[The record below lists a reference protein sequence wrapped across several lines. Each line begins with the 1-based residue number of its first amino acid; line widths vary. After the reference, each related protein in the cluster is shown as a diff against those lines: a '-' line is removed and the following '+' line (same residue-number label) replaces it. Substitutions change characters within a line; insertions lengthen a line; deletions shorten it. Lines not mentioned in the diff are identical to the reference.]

1 MGVDIIRRRIQ
12 KLGGSSLIITL
23 PKSWAKKLGLDVGDT
38 VVVVDEGDYLKIFPP
53 DSRMIQIAETIR
65 FKLPQSL
72 TEVGLTPVIECLY
85 LKGYKKFVIQVSQG
99 DYKEIAK
106 LVEEAKSHPKVKDVS
121 IGYNEI
127 MASFNG
133 VEAESPARFIR
144 HYNTKIQEL
153 VEVIEN
159 SHMTSVKP
167 ETIDR
172 IVNEAVDIARTIGRT
187 LRKHGLTIC
196 EAESVDPSISGPLII
211 VPQILKQ
218 IYVEA
223 ATIGEVPREPMA
235 KIKTALLETF
245 GGLAGKSGRRIA
257 NSIKLAEELKA
268 EAEKLSR
275 DQKLAKIGGII
286 LGLSLVIKTIGEFT
300 LCESISR
307 E

>member
-65 FKLPQSL
+65 FKLPQSI
-72 TEVGLTPVIECLY
+72 TEVGLTPIIECLY
-85 LKGYKKFVIQVSQG
+85 LKGYKRFIIQVSQG
-99 DYKEIAK
+99 NYQEIAK
-106 LVEEAKSHPKVKDVS
+106 LVEEARSHPKVKDVF

-127 MASFNG
+127 MATFNG
-133 VEAESPARFIR
+133 VEAESPTRFIR
-144 HYNTKIQEL
+144 HYNSKIQEL

-159 SHMTSVKP
+159 SSTANVKP

-172 IVNEAVDIARTIGRT
+172 IVNEAVDIARTIGRA

-196 EAESVDPSISGPLII
+196 EAESVDPSISAPLIM

-218 IYVEA
+218 IYLEA
-223 ATIGEVPREPMA
+223 TSIGELPKESMS
-235 KIKTALLETF
+235 KIRTALLETF
-245 GGLAGKSGRRIA
+245 GGLAGRSGRRLA

-268 EAEKLSR
+268 EAEKLSENR
-275 DQKLAKIGGII
+275 KLAKMGGIV
-286 LGLSLVIKTIGEFT
+286 LGLSLVIRTIGEST
-300 LCESISR
+300 LCEGISK